1 MADYAVNTAFTARD
15 RITGAFRAMGKG
27 AGVFENKAVR
37 SFRNVGRAGSRV
49 GSIIKGIIGAQV
61 ITRGIGMLTQGIR
74 TAATE
79 FIAFDQ
85 TIVGAT
91 ARFKDLK
98 IGTIETAET
107 MELLKKSARDVG
119 KVTQFTSTEAAGG
132 LNFFARAGFTST
144 EAMAALKTQVDLATV
159 AELDLARTSDITSDL
174 LGALG
179 LNAADSATKIN
190 NLEKLSNSLG
200 LAANMANVTLEDMFE
215 TLKIAAPIAT
225 AAGEKM
231 DPLIAITAALGSA
244 GIKGSLGATAIKN
257 AYLNLATNAPKVQ
270 KALAGIGLEQAN
282 FVNQIDG
289 SLDMV
294 KAMQLIGDATKGL
307 GKVEQLAIFEQIFGK
322 RAVAGATNISKS
334 LSEIELI
341 TRALEGDKRISKIAD
356 EIRTGLGMQ
365 VKILKSGMIEL
376 GFKFIQAFETH
387 GRGALTG
394 LIKAVQNFDVDKVL
408 NFAKKAIEL
417 FTQWKPV
424 IMGVVAGMIAYNVA
438 VKIMLAI
445 GAIKYFFGMVKA
457 IQAASAAQGIF
468 NVIMAANP
476 IGAIALAIAGLV
488 ALLVTLEVKFQ
499 IFSKA
504 YKAVKEFFT
513 GAGPS
518 MAEYEA
524 AGRARQ
530 APNAAAVSGTLRGRI
545 DIAGAPEGSTAKDTG
560 STGIARDID
569 YRMLGWN

>member
-1 MADYAVNTAFTARD
+1 MADYTVKTAFTARD
-15 RITGAFRAMGKG
+15 KITGAFRAMGRG
-27 AGVFENKAVR
+27 AGVFENKAVK

-49 GSIIKGIIGAQV
+49 GSIMKGIIGAQI

-91 ARFKDLK
+91 ARFKDLT

-107 MELLKKSARDVG
+107 MELLKRTARDVG
-119 KVTQFTSTEAAGG
+119 AVTQFTATEAAAG

-179 LNAADSATKIN
+179 LNAANSATKIK
-190 NLEKLSNSLG
+190 NLEELSNSLG

-231 DPLIAITAALGSA
+231 NPLIAITAALGSA
-244 GIKGSLGATAIKN
+244 GIKGSMGATAIKN
-257 AYLNLATNAPKVQ
+257 AYLNLATNAPKVE

-307 GKVEQLAIFEQIFGK
+307 GKVEQLAVFEQIFGK

-341 TRALEGDKRISKIAD
+341 TRVLEGDKRISKIAD
-356 EIRTGLGMQ
+356 EIRRGLGMQ
-365 VKILKSGMIEL
+365 IKILKSSMIEL
-376 GFKFIQAFETH
+376 GFKFIQAFEE
-387 GRGALTG
+387 RGAKALSF
-394 LIKAVQNFDVDKVL
+394 LITAVQNFNVQPIIDGIEFVIKIFQKLIIFVRPLIETIIKIGIEIFQMFKETGIGALLIDNVG
-408 NFAKKAIEL
+408 FAFRNLTSAI
-417 FTQWKPV
+417 
-424 IMGVVAGMIAYNVA
+424 
-438 VKIMLAI
+438 KIMWQIAKPILQLLFILLEPILIILNAI
-445 GAIKYFFGMVKA
+445 TTGIVKVA
-457 IQAASAAQGIF
+457 EFLGQG
-468 NVIMAANP
+468 
-476 IGAIALAIAGLV
+476 G
-488 ALLVTLEVKFQ
+488 
-499 IFSKA
+499 
-504 YKAVKEFFT
+504 

-518 MAEYEA
+518 MAEFEA
-524 AGRARQ
+524 AGRARA
-530 APNAAAVSGTLRGRI
+530 APNAAATKTEEGRFKGTIDVRGLP
-545 DIAGAPEGSTAKDTG
+545 GLSTATSSG
-560 STGIARDID
+560 SGSARDID
-569 YRMLGWN
+569 LRLLGNN